1 MAQNIELTNKLME
14 IGLSKIETSVYLAM
28 LSLGE
33 TTVMKISH
41 ASGVKRSTIY
51 PIIENL
57 RNLGLVTIKN
67 KGFKKV
73 YVAENPTRLATI
85 INRKQEDLL
94 SILPALKS
102 MYSLEGKDILIK
114 TYEGVDAMKSVYDEL
129 LTELRNHDEY
139 LVIGDPERWDLHA
152 KDYFK
157 GFIKKRLKIDLEVR
171 LLLSNSQTAEDY
183 LRFQDNFKEKVRI
196 LPKNYIIDSNV
207 IITKNK
213 IIMHQL
219 DNVAVTIVIE
229 SRSVI
234 SLQKN
239 LFEMLWNFC
248 EK

>member
-1 MAQNIELTNKLME
+1 MTQNIEITKKMVE
-14 IGLSKIETSVYLAM
+14 IGLKELEVRVYLAM

-41 ASGVKRSTIY
+41 ASGVKRSTVY

-57 RNLGLVTIKN
+57 RNLGLVCVKN
-67 KGFKKV
+67 HGLKMV
-73 YVAENPTRLATI
+73 YVAESPARLSTI

-102 MYSLEGKDILIK
+102 MYDAEGRNILIK
-114 TYEGVDAMKSVYDEL
+114 TYEGVEAMKSVYDEL
-129 LTELRNHDEY
+129 LLELTHHDEY
-139 LVIGDPERWDLHA
+139 LVIGDPERWNSHA
-152 KDYFK
+152 RDYFK
-157 GFIKKRLKIDLEVR
+157 KYIKRRLKIDLAAR
-171 LLLSNSQTAEDY
+171 LLLSYSPTAEEY
-183 LRFQDNFKEKVRI
+183 KKYEKNFKEDIRL
-196 LPKNYIIDSNV
+196 LPKKYKIDSNV

-213 IIMHQL
+213 LIMHQM
-219 DNVAVTIVIE
+219 DNPAITIVIE

-248 EK
+248 R

>member
-1 MAQNIELTNKLME
+1 MTQNIEVTKKLTEM
-14 IGLSKIETSVYLAM
+14 GLSELEADVYLAM
-28 LSLGE
+28 LSLGK
-33 TTVMKISH
+33 TTIIKISR

-57 RNLGLVTIKN
+57 KRQGLVSVNN

-73 YVAENPTRLATI
+73 YSPESPTRLSTI
-85 INRKQEDLL
+85 IDRKKEDLL

-102 MYSLEGKDILIK
+102 LYSLEGNDILIK
-114 TYEGVDAMKSVYDEL
+114 TYEGVEAMKSVYDEL
-129 LTELRNHDEY
+129 LTELKNGDSY

-152 KDYFK
+152 RDYFK
-157 GFIKKRLKIDLEVR
+157 KFIKKRLKIHIAAR
-171 LLLSNSQTAEDY
+171 LLLSSSKTALEY
-183 LRFQDNFKEKVRI
+183 KKFEKNFQEEVRI
-196 LPKNYIIDSNV
+196 LPEGYKIDSNV
-207 IITKNK
+207 IITRDK

-219 DNVAVTIVIE
+219 DNVAITIVIE

-248 EK
+248 K